1 MERHRSVQGGG
12 RSHRR
17 RDNRARRLPL
27 SRLYTR
33 RRLPYAVGLATA
45 LIIALLGPR
54 SGGSANPAR
63 QLGPALTSGNTTH
76 LWIYPLAP
84 VIGALA
90 GADIWRPPAALTR
103 QGAYPP
109 CPSLRSRHTPR
120 LPSLSPGPRCMV
132 LR

>member
-1 MERHRSVQGGG
+1 M
-12 RSHRR
+12 
-17 RDNRARRLPL
+17 
-27 SRLYTR
+27 
-33 RRLPYAVGLATA
+33 GLATA

-63 QLGPALTSGNTTH
+63 QLGPALMSGNTTH
-76 LWIYPLAP
+76 LWIYLLAP

-90 GADIWRPPAALTR
+90 GADIWRTPAALTR

-120 LPSLSPGPRCMV
+120 LPSRSPGLRCMV